1 MASPG
6 KAAAPWAVK
15 LVHDGKEQG
24 VPAEKIRQKLVLEG
38 LEPDLIDGVVEAGS
52 LWAKLHTIEPSSPC
66 TSPQRRQ
73 LSARCDDVAP
83 GYAVFEE
90 KREKFH
96 DMLSV
101 GLSPA
106 VVRQKMAMDGCQPE
120 EINNFFASAGGVA
133 TVEAEEEMDEEAK
146 LAEPQAA

>member
-6 KAAAPWAVK
+6 KTAAPWAVK

-52 LWAKLHTIEPSSPC
+52 LSGKPHTIEPSSPC

-73 LSARCDDVAP
+73 LSARCEDVAP
-83 GYAVFEE
+83 GYSVSAE
-90 KREKFH
+90 KPESKPYGTPKLRW
-96 DMLSV
+96 MLKKSCAYATTTEDLV
-101 GLSPA
+101 G
-106 VVRQKMAMDGCQPE
+106 G
-120 EINNFFASAGGVA
+120 
-133 TVEAEEEMDEEAK
+133 
-146 LAEPQAA
+146 